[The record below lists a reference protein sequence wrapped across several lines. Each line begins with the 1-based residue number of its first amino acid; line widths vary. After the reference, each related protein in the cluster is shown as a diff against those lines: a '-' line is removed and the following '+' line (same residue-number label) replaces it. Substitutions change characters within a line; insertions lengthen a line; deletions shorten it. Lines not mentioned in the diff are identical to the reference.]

1 MKTFLSFL
9 IPAVLLT
16 GCYTQFSGAG
26 SATKRMPDLT
36 KVETR
41 VDDKTTV
48 TDYYDNRSYSR
59 YIRDFGY
66 GFGYRYYDRYGYDPY
81 LDFVSTYNTNG
92 WGYSGYIG
100 FDYGYG
106 CNYNY
111 GYYNPYQPYFPA
123 YSDYLTYRMDL
134 WYLSRFGHY
143 PGYSYYPDYRDG
155 YNPGI
160 ANEPKES
167 GTWRRRESR
176 RNVLAEVGSTTLA
189 PMPVE
194 VAANPL
200 AGGAVQSSFPAVQ
213 PVQNGRV
220 TRQLISPEGTPV
232 VVLPSSAPAA
242 TSILSGNSVNSGRVT
257 RTVVSPESGS
267 SPAAPPSTVQANSNP
282 SEVSSSGR
290 VTRSE
295 NSQPVSPAP
304 VQQEAKPA
312 PAPSAQP
319 AQPAPSHRRSSR
331 GRG

>member
-16 GCYTQFSGAG
+16 GCYTQFSGVN
-26 SATKRMPDLT
+26 SASKRMPDLT

-48 TDYYDNRSYSR
+48 TDFYDNRSYSR

-176 RNVLAEVGSTTLA
+176 RNILTEIGSTSLA
-189 PMPVE
+189 PMPIE
-194 VAANPL
+194 VAANPY
-200 AGGAVQSSFPAVQ
+200 AGGSVQTSYPQVQ
-213 PVQNGRV
+213 TTTGKR
-220 TRQLISPEGTPV
+220 S
-232 VVLPSSAPAA
+232 
-242 TSILSGNSVNSGRVT
+242 T
-257 RTVVSPESGS
+257 RTDISGS
-267 SPAAPPSTVQANSNP
+267 SVPEIVNRPPASAANS
-282 SEVSSSGR
+282 SSSNPNSGLSTGR
-290 VTRSE
+290 ATRTDISGSSGSTS
-295 NSQPVSPAP
+295 NSATQNPPASKTT
-304 VQQEAKPA
+304 ETGA
-312 PAPSAQP
+312 S
-319 AQPAPSHRRSSR
+319 QPAPQPSQPAPTHRRVSR
-331 GRG
+331 GRE